1 MKHISRIFISVCITL
16 LLAGCAG
23 LNADRY
29 LYNKQTF
36 MLNQGNPPA
45 YVAGYVD
52 GCASGRRL
60 GGDRRFSYRKNNT
73 RFDKDALYARGWQE
87 AQINCRNE
95 TLTEGEFL
103 TYENPP
109 DAASKRAKPK
119 TEALSEA
126 DRKAEEEMRI
136 IWEELK
142 K

>member
-1 MKHISRIFISVCITL
+1 
-16 LLAGCAG
+16 
-23 LNADRY
+23 
-29 LYNKQTF
+29 

>member
-1 MKHISRIFISVCITL
+1 MKHISRIFVGVGITL

-103 TYENPP
+103 TYENLPGTT
-109 DAASKRAKPK
+109 SRRAQPK
-119 TEALSEA
+119 AEALSEA
-126 DRKAEEEMRI
+126 DRKAEEEMRS